1 MTYVAELR
9 KALGDRPLLIPSTSL
24 IALDSEGRILLQLR
38 TDDGTWGLPGGL
50 LEIGEAPEQAVVR
63 ETREEMGLDIREVEL
78 FDVFGGSEV
87 YHDYPCQGRVYSV
100 NVAYI
105 ARGVTSEPRVDHD
118 EVAEARFFAVDELP
132 SSLERGSRV
141 VLRRYRERAG
151 AGSPTRE

>member
-50 LEIGEAPEQAVVR
+50 LEIGEAPEEAVVR

-78 FDVFGGSEV
+78 FDVFGGRPSPGRPSMSE
-87 YHDYPCQGRVYSV
+87 R
-100 NVAYI
+100 
-105 ARGVTSEPRVDHD
+105 EPNQ
-118 EVAEARFFAVDELP
+118 
-132 SSLERGSRV
+132 
-141 VLRRYRERAG
+141 
-151 AGSPTRE
+151 